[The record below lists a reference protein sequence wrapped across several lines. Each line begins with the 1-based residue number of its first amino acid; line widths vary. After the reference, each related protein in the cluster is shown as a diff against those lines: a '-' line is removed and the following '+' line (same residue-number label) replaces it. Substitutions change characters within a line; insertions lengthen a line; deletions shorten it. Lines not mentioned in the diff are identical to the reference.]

1 MPTNEDSFP
10 ITAAMLAYSWVKPA
24 VSFTTVAGKATTTDV
39 YLPAT
44 LAERAG
50 ARGGSSQAT
59 PSESTFGGQALTV
72 NANWSFAIAAEGPAV
87 ECDATL
93 TVTNVES
100 LMVEDEAVRSKAEKA
115 DEGTVRSKAKPG
127 EEKTEDE
134 DTRSKAKK

>member
-50 ARGGSSQAT
+50 ARGGTSAAV
-59 PSESTFGGQALTV
+59 STDP
-72 NANWSFAIAAEGPAV
+72 NWSFAITAEGPAV

-127 EEKTEDE
+127 EEKAEDE